1 MTDPF
6 SAQLRRGRLD
16 KGNGL
21 WIFKPDPVMQII
33 EKLAEMRAT
42 AMRLHQ
48 ETKRVA
54 FLPTLGAL
62 HAGHASLIRLAREN
76 ADVVIVSA
84 FVNPLQFGPSED
96 FVKYP
101 RTPAADASFCEKEGV
116 DILFTPTV
124 EEMFPRG
131 FSTQVQEEIV
141 SKPLCGLSRPALFR
155 GVLTC
160 WLKFFNVIR
169 PDVLVMGEKDPQLV
183 AVVKKSADDL
193 FLPVKIVTGPLV
205 RDSDGLAISAR
216 NTYLTPT
223 QREEALA
230 VFGSLR
236 KAKEMVEGGV
246 KSADRLVAEVTH
258 IIADKRR
265 LRVIYISVVDR
276 QTMDQ
281 LREVIPGNCL
291 LAIAYWIDEIRL
303 TDNMPL

>member
-1 MTDPF
+1 M
-6 SAQLRRGRLD
+6 QL
-16 KGNGL
+16 
-21 WIFKPDPVMQII
+21 I
-33 EKLAEMRAT
+33 EKITEMRET
-42 AMRLHQ
+42 AVRLHQ
-48 ETKRVA
+48 EGKRLA

-62 HAGHASLIRLAREN
+62 HAGHATLIRLAREN
-76 ADVVIVSA
+76 ADIVIVSA

-101 RTPAADASFCEKEGV
+101 RTPAADAAFCEKEGV
-116 DILFTPTV
+116 DILFTPATD
-124 EEMFPRG
+124 EMFPRG

-141 SKPLCGLSRPALFR
+141 SKPLCGVARPALFR

-160 WLKFFNVIR
+160 WLKFFNIIQ
-169 PDVLVMGEKDPQLV
+169 PHVLVMGEKDPQLV

-205 RDSDGLAISAR
+205 RDADGLAISAR

-230 VFGSLR
+230 VYGSLR
-236 KAKEMVEGGV
+236 KSKEMVESGV

-258 IIADKRR
+258 VIGEKRR

-276 QTMDQ
+276 HTMEQ
-281 LREVIPGNCL
+281 LREIIPGQCL

-303 TDNMPL
+303 TDNIPL